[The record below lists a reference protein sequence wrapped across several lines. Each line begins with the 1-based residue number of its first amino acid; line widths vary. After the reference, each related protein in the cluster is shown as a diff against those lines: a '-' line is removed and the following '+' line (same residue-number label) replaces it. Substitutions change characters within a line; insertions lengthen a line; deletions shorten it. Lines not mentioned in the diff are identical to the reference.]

1 MDWSG
6 TLALGEPLMLT
17 DKEARQQIIQIT
29 NDLFNTG
36 HLTATGG
43 NVSATSSEGET
54 IWITPS
60 GLYKGDLK
68 EDVLVHIK
76 PDGSAIEGDQ
86 KPSIEFKMHFNAYAA
101 RPGSS
106 GAVHTHSPIA
116 TAFGIC
122 NQKFDPIN
130 TDAVFLADTETV
142 PWFMPGTQ
150 ELADAVGEA
159 LGKSRGCIMQNHGLM
174 AVGKDLRKAATRAM
188 LIEETAKIQL
198 YMRQFGGEVTLLPE
212 EWVKQLSNY
221 ADFV

>member
-1 MDWSG
+1 
-6 TLALGEPLMLT
+6 MLT
-17 DKEARQQIIQIT
+17 DREARQQIIQIT
-29 NDLFNTG
+29 NDLFDSG

-60 GLYKGDLK
+60 GLYKGDLTE
-68 EDVLVHIK
+68 EDLVHIE
-76 PDGSAIEGDQ
+76 PDGSIIEGRQ
-86 KPSIEFKMHFNAYAA
+86 KPSIEYKMHFNAFAA
-101 RPGSS
+101 RSGTS

-130 TDAVFLADTETV
+130 TDAVFLANTETV
-142 PWFMPGTQ
+142 PWFMPGSQ
-150 ELADAVGEA
+150 ELAEAVGDA
-159 LGKSRGCIMQNHGLM
+159 LGRSRGCIMQNHGLM

-198 YMRQFGGEVTLLPE
+198 YMGQFGGEVTLLPE
-212 EWVKQLSNY
+212 AAVKQLSKV
-221 ADFV
+221 ADFM